1 MISSITGEI
10 RLKNSSIV
18 SKNDKNIETVIYLKE
33 IIFMSEEEYM
43 KEKLPY

>member
-1 MISSITGEI
+1 MISSITVEI

-33 IIFMSEEEYM
+33 IIFMNEDEYM
-43 KEKLPY
+43 KEKLP